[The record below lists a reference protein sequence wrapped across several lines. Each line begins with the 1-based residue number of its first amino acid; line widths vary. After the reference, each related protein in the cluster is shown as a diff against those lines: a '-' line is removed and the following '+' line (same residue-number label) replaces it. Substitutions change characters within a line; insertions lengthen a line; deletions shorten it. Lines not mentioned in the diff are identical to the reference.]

1 MNSDKENRT
10 PKANEA
16 KKRPSMQSPYSSAT
30 PTVRPAP
37 KKLGRP
43 LREQGDCNLDA
54 TSVGDD
60 TLNLTAVK
68 MELSETYVEER
79 LAAGV
84 DACVENANVSQV
96 FVKTNVVCEEVKQP
110 NPGLTHCGD
119 QNLDMSA
126 FETTLTL
133 PEPVT
138 LPINEPVKKGSLYCR
153 MGDPN
158 LDETAADTTAYDM
171 DLTQNN
177 ATANNVLKELLRVN
191 TDRSPSPVKREPSED
206 GPNED
211 MWLPEQKTQPEL
223 SIIQKRTFAARSE
236 PSRASV
242 HGVVVCERADVSVE
256 VVGGVSLANEMKELG
271 ASVDVTEVAG
281 KVNVSELSTEEASA
295 STDLPCVSDRPTD
308 FSFSAAVK
316 TSISHAS
323 LGEEE
328 FPTGLPKESILNPAD
343 DTALIFDVAVKVDQE
358 ENETVDV
365 TVTAEVEQV
374 GDVTT
379 AVDDTMM
386 MFNVPSRKSS
396 DFPAHFGTAE
406 VESRPDTV
414 EIAGTTAV
422 SVDEEMEVEL
432 EVDSQAPEQIENE
445 RECDIKTTTEVELLS
460 ADVEAKDVEPA
471 APTAESAATQEP
483 FSSSEGFKSPLSPIT
498 DLSANVARARASI
511 GPSSSQRTSP
521 TASQSRKYNMNDSE
535 ISFMI
540 HEVEAYEVTARQPT
554 PELDQLQK
562 NLAQIEMEKAD
573 LYANLRDVLSELNVY
588 KEKAASQESAL
599 VEANKKLN
607 QTEQAKEYAERT
619 VADYEFVVEDLKAKH
634 AKQKENFQTKL
645 IEQENEIEN
654 LRNAM
659 RGQEDMSITTE
670 GLTVELTVTKE
681 QLVRTTAAKEDAE
694 KRCDELQRELASATK
709 STAMLQAESDEKL
722 AAGKQQLAS
731 LQNEIGLLHV
741 EIREKDEEL
750 LSLKE
755 ASNIDYIKLQEKL
768 SETALALEKS
778 EESNEQIR
786 RELAESI
793 EERTQLRE
801 IQLASEQELWKIKDD
816 LKNVTDALQVSE
828 ESRAKA
834 TLENA
839 NFLEELNSV
848 RAEIAEKSRFI
859 ENEMAKIEDLKNKCA
874 AFEDQLIAEKLARDV
889 VNREMEQLRDENST
903 ATIELERAKS
913 ALLDAEIKAA
923 EAHKELEEHIKCHT
937 EELNTRVG
945 ELESKIT
952 SYTAEKDSLLAKLE
966 EQRCREIVMREEMEK
981 ADEHIAK
988 LELELVDTKKEN
1000 SKLFGEL
1007 ELGKELY
1014 VGKATEAENLSNEI
1028 TIANTLISTL
1038 EDERDRLRRELN
1050 SLNEQLGSNK
1060 ESSKKAIE
1068 SLQSEVAELTAER
1081 DSLVAGLSSAEE
1093 LNKKFVKDLDE
1104 LKLSAF
1110 KQQTEIE
1117 SIIAKK
1123 EKLEDEWKEKEDEYK
1138 KKLQATEKVMKSVP
1152 DLEQQVQQLKT
1163 ESRTLSEELTEADS
1177 RLKIESEAKTKAAK
1191 ALAALEEQF
1200 IGLQKAKKDV
1210 ELEYETAKKQFEIE
1224 IATARKCAA
1233 DLKAEIV
1240 NLENRLSQEEAIAQ
1254 EKLKGVRA
1262 QLDRLE
1268 DELKESKL
1276 ARDEVEAELTKFSR
1290 QSTELLAEKQSL
1302 ELKLAEAMAN
1312 AKALA
1317 EQGSK
1322 GNEKEIAEL
1331 KRALELKTREIDR
1344 LGNLCD
1350 EFDDI
1355 EADYRQKVFSLIR
1368 ERDELKAK
1376 LDPSSVKVVPVLL
1389 NALTEG
1395 VKPLTPD
1402 NSMVCGEQSAQ
1413 NVNELEKKLNALK
1426 EEKMRLEKLKK
1437 VDDQELEE
1445 LKERCKLQESRIS
1458 SLEKICDDADAC
1470 EQELR
1475 MKIGHLLK
1483 EVEEL
1488 KEKKALKEE
1497 SAGPSRPLQEALRER
1512 VPERVAEMEEGCE
1525 KERFGSASSS
1535 VHQKSLDKSGGGLL
1549 EESQMESAGTPN
1561 RTLYKTLYERNAFEK
1576 TQNLADTPGK
1586 ANTSRCAQQ

>member
-133 PEPVT
+133 PEP
-138 LPINEPVKKGSLYCR
+138 KGSLYCR

-191 TDRSPSPVKREPSED
+191 TDRSPSPVK
-206 GPNED
+206 
-211 MWLPEQKTQPEL
+211 
-223 SIIQKRTFAARSE
+223 
-236 PSRASV
+236 
-242 HGVVVCERADVSVE
+242 
-256 VVGGVSLANEMKELG
+256 GVSLANEMKELG
-271 ASVDVTEVAG
+271 ASVDVTEVA
-281 KVNVSELSTEEASA
+281 
-295 STDLPCVSDRPTD
+295 
-308 FSFSAAVK
+308 

-323 LGEEE
+323 LEEE
-328 FPTGLPKESILNPAD
+328 EISTGLPKESILNPAD
-343 DTALIFDVAVKVDQE
+343 DTAFIFDVAVKVEQE

-386 MFNVPSRKSS
+386 IFNVPSRKSS

-498 DLSANVARARASI
+498 DLSANVARARPSL

-573 LYANLRDVLSELNVY
+573 LYANLRDVLSELN
-588 KEKAASQESAL
+588 
-599 VEANKKLN
+599 
-607 QTEQAKEYAERT
+607 EYAERT

-634 AKQKENFQTKL
+634 AKQKENFQKKL
-645 IEQENEIEN
+645 LEQENEIEN

-659 RGQEDMSITTE
+659 RGQVRFLFPILMVFEDMSITTE

-681 QLVRTTAAKEDAE
+681 QLVRATAAKEDAE
-694 KRCDELQRELASATK
+694 KRCDELRK
-709 STAMLQAESDEKL
+709 
-722 AAGKQQLAS
+722 
-731 LQNEIGLLHV
+731 
-741 EIREKDEEL
+741 IREKDEEL

-768 SETALALEKS
+768 SETALALEKC

-839 NFLEELNSV
+839 SFLEELNSV
-848 RAEIAEKSRFI
+848 RAEIEEKSRFI
-859 ENEMAKIEDLKNKCA
+859 ETEMAKIEDLKSKCT
-874 AFEDQLIAEKLARDV
+874 AFEEQLIAEKLARDV
-889 VNREMEQLRDENST
+889 ANREMEQLRDENST

-923 EAHKELEEHIKCHT
+923 EAQKELEEHIKCHT

-1014 VGKATEAENLSNEI
+1014 VGKATEAENLSNEL

-1068 SLQSEVAELTAER
+1068 CLQSEVAELTAER

-1104 LKLSAF
+1104 
-1110 KQQTEIE
+1110 
-1117 SIIAKK
+1117 
-1123 EKLEDEWKEKEDEYK
+1123 
-1138 KKLQATEKVMKSVP
+1138 
-1152 DLEQQVQQLKT
+1152 QLKT

-1177 RLKIESEAKTKAAK
+1177 RLKIEAEAKTKATK

-1200 IGLQKAKKDV
+1200 VGLQKAKK
-1210 ELEYETAKKQFEIE
+1210 E
-1224 IATARKCAA
+1224 CAA

-1240 NLENRLSQEEAIAQ
+1240 NLENRLTQEEAIAQ
-1254 EKLKGVRA
+1254 EKGVRA

-1268 DELKESKL
+1268 VELKESKL

-1302 ELKLAEAMAN
+1302 EAKLAEAMAN
-1312 AKALA
+1312 AKAFA

-1402 NSMVCGEQSAQ
+1402 NSMICGEQSAQ
-1413 NVNELEKKLNALK
+1413 SVNELEKKLNALK
-1426 EEKMRLEKLKK
+1426 EEKMR
-1437 VDDQELEE
+1437 
-1445 LKERCKLQESRIS
+1445 
-1458 SLEKICDDADAC
+1458 LEKICDDADAC

-1525 KERFGSASSS
+1525 KERFGCASSS
-1535 VHQKSLDKSGGGLL
+1535 VHQKSLDRSGGGLL

-1561 RTLYKTLYERNAFEK
+1561 RTLYKTLYERNALEK